1 MNKLY
6 KISVFIF
13 LLNCFT
19 NFSGF
24 SQNKPTDEI
33 TDDPIVAA
41 LDSLYKLDMFEKGYQ
56 KANPQANSKYN
67 FSPDSI
73 PRYDASVYASRLAK
87 LDAMSPFNLQYNE
100 VVRGYIEMYAM
111 RKRTIVSRMMA
122 LSQYYFPMFEETL
135 DKFNL
140 PLELKYLAICE
151 SALNPIARSRAG
163 AAGLWQF
170 MYPTGKMF
178 GLKVNS
184 YIDERYD
191 PIKSTNAACE
201 YFQYLYSLY
210 HNWELVLAAYNCG
223 PGNVNRAIRKSGG
236 KKTYW
241 EVRPFL
247 PRETRG
253 YVPAF
258 IAVNYVMNHAA
269 DHNIPSA
276 TPKQYFYKVD
286 TVVVKKQLSFYQLS
300 TLLKVT
306 EDELQFLNPCYR
318 KRVIPVIVGY
328 TSILTLPTDKMGI
341 FINNEDAIY
350 NNMKDLPPPVI
361 VEDAP
366 KKMKMHVV
374 KKNESMGTIAKKYG
388 CTTYDIRR
396 WNRRRS
402 NTVRVG
408 ERLKIYVTVKENK
421 PPVEKTIAATNKE
434 GELPA
439 SGDMP
444 KKETGTVFTS
454 ETENNAKE
462 EISKSTS
469 PATTTEQAAA
479 TAPITKGNF
488 KYHTIKKGDSLYKIA
503 LKYNTTIDNIKR
515 LNNLGVNYNLLPG
528 KLIKVGTL

>member
-6 KISVFIF
+6 NISVFIF

-41 LDSLYKLDMFEKGYQ
+41 LDSLYKLDLFEKGYQ
-56 KANPQANSKYN
+56 KTNAQANSKYN
-67 FSPDSI
+67 FSPDSV
-73 PRYDASVYASRLAK
+73 PRYDATVYASRLAK
-87 LDAMSPFNLQYNE
+87 LDAQSPFNLQYNE
-100 VVRGYIEMYAM
+100 IVRGYIEMYAM
-111 RKRTIVSRMMA
+111 RKRTVVSRMMA
-122 LSQYYFPMFEETL
+122 LSQYYFPMFEEAL
-135 DKFNL
+135 DKYNL

-191 PIKSTNAACE
+191 PLKSTNAACE

-210 HNWELVLAAYNCG
+210 NNWELVLAAYNCG

-236 KKTYW
+236 KRTYW

-258 IAVNYVMNHAA
+258 IAVNYVMNHAT
-269 DHNIPSA
+269 DHNIQSA

-300 TLLKVT
+300 SLLKVS
-306 EDELQFLNPCYR
+306 EEELQFLNPCYR

-328 TSILTLPTDKMGI
+328 TSILTLPSDKMGI
-341 FINNEDAIY
+341 FINNEDKIY
-350 NNMKDLPPPVI
+350 DNIKDTPPPVI
-361 VEDAP
+361 VEDP
-366 KKMKMHVV
+366 QRKMKIHVV
-374 KKNESMGTIAKKYG
+374 KKNETMVTIARKYG
-388 CTTYDIRR
+388 CTSGDIKR
-396 WNRRRS
+396 WNRRKS
-402 NTVRVG
+402 STVRVG
-408 ERLKIYVTVKENK
+408 ERLKVYVKIKTPN
-421 PPVEKTIAATNKE
+421 PAVEKALATNKE
-434 GELPA
+434 AELPPSTVA
-439 SGDMP
+439 Q
-444 KKETGTVFTS
+444 KKETGTVITS
-454 ETENNAKE
+454 EADNNSAKE
-462 EISKSTS
+462 EASKPVS
-469 PATTTEQAAA
+469 PATEEAAA
-479 TAPITKGNF
+479 STTKGNF

-515 LNNLGVNYNLLPG
+515 LNHLGVNYNLLPG
-528 KLIKVGTL
+528 KQLKVGTL